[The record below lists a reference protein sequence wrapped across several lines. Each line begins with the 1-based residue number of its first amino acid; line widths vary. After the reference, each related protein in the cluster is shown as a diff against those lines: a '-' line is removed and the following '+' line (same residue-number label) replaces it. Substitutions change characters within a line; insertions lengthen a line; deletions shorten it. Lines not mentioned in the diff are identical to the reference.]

1 MAITKEHKNEIL
13 AEYAEWVKKSRALV
27 MAEYKG
33 LTMADI
39 DTLRSRLREAG
50 GEFHIVKNTLGKLAF
65 REAGLDVPEGLFEG
79 STAVGFAF
87 TDAPAVA
94 KMMTEFTRT
103 SEFFKIKG
111 GFLGQRMMSPEDVKS
126 LADLPPLPVVRA
138 ALLGMLQAPSARL
151 ARTIA
156 EPARGIAAVLKA
168 YADRASAGAPAESA
182 P

>member
-1 MAITKEHKNEIL
+1 MAISKERKNEVVAQYSAWI
-13 AEYAEWVKKSRALV
+13 EKSKGV
-27 MAEYKG
+27 VVTEYKG
-33 LTMADI
+33 LTMAQI
-39 DTLRSRLREAG
+39 DDLRLKVREAG